1 MMVLP
6 VNFAENLGLNSK
18 PHCYYPIKNGFLLGE
33 LRISKKQALLSLLKK
48 KIEIKDWS
56 KNGSQ

>member
-48 KIEIKDWS
+48 KIEIKD
-56 KNGSQ
+56 